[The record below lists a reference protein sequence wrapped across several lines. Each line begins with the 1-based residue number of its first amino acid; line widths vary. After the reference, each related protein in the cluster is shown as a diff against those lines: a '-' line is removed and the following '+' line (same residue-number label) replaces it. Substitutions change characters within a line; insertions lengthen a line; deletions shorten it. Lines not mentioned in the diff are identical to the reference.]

1 MEKQLIPQGYFI
13 LNSDYG
19 FVHISKTG
27 SLTNGNTDLGSRNW
41 VVSWRCQI
49 VLEIIICIKNF
60 FISKKK
66 IILLKLDVKILVSNF
81 KKFRKKNI
89 FRLT

>member
-41 VVSWRCQI
+41 VSALKTFLFQKRK
-49 VLEIIICIKNF
+49 LF
-60 FISKKK
+60 F
-66 IILLKLDVKILVSNF
+66 
-81 KKFRKKNI
+81 
-89 FRLT
+89 